1 MKLLPLRPRRSA
13 SPPPRSASPPQKI
26 CFAPVV
32 PLRPRRNSA
41 LPPSFCLAPNGSTAH
56 SRHENRLQNN
66 NKGCA
71 AKFKV
76 AHAPANILDH
86 LSAKWR
92 CTNPSHSK
100 VYPYLTAHDF
110 RVDCELCRHWGLSR
124 RTGAKQ
130 NCAGGVEERRGRS
143 RFFAGAK
150 QNGAGAK
157 QNGGGEEEGVSWG
170 TFDWSAT
177 EHMTSVHTAAEQS
190 GAPAMSSPAAIT
202 KSRSFTSPN
211 SVLLQARLRLG
222 LRQNHGLQRASEKK
236 LTELKQEVFVGLREQ
251 DTGALQ
257 VLEIGVGGGN
267 NFRYYPPGTYVIAV
281 DPNPHFD
288 QYLKENSDK
297 YPDVKFIV
305 AGAEDMSAVAVGSVD
320 AVVCTLVLCSVQDMD
335 ASIREKENIDFA
347 VCADS
352 RGQRSSQCYRT
363 NNGRECVPFTGKPVL
378 NFYHPTGLCVVCKVQ
393 NGDGASTS
401 PFPFLARKMAV
412 AIRGYPFHKLSAEKL
427 AKLERSEVDT
437 LALIDAQIVDVKNNT
452 FSDFPRLRRL
462 SLDSSR
468 LTNVKRAWFT
478 GLEPLLVLILSNNSI
493 KQIEPGTFMDLTN
506 LSLLDLDNNM
516 LQVVDPA
523 WLFGL
528 EGTKICLTLRSNPIN
543 SISPGAFQHLQL
555 TTLDLRDNDLSSLD
569 KEVLWGQS
577 SLSQLHVSSSRLSS
591 VHGAMP
597 HQIMWRLDRRV
608 QERSSGL
615 LWFTSEVEAAA
626 TVVVEVPKFH
636 FCARDKAYSHE
647 LLFGW
652 MFDPSRIEV
661 GKNDMSARNIK
672 PGISCGDLDS
682 SLSTISIQSPSVVLA
697 SDGSRSLTDQL
708 DTNAPEQCRQVWESK
723 GGISVT
729 LLENSIFRLIS
740 MATVENTGG
749 VAMTFAQTPD
759 ASTST
764 NQEPGSSQKHT
775 TNTNITHYNT
785 KNITCIL
792 LTKGEYAKFFFT
804 SVQSQT
810 HTTETSSRIGTKLS
824 SSLTHYSVTSERD
837 ENDVTTPSKP
847 MDQSTP
853 EVSTSPGPDPE
864 VGRTPGYVLI
874 PVVVSVVVVLVLSF
888 LAVLMWKVCAA
899 RINTDDDRGSDNAHV
914 WNIPGLLRSASRPER
929 SGKVPSAVVVSCR
942 SWPAVLHSSTPTYS
956 EIPDDVSRAQ
966 RPLPALPDVY
976 RKIQDDVISGIVRSA
991 SLPACT
997 LRFTPDD
1004 AVSCRSLPAVL
1015 ESIKHTYSQIPDHI
1029 AAAQRPLPALPRT
1042 SWEIQ
1047 NHELQASAQ
1056 RPLHVLTHHYS
1067 QIPDHI
1073 AAAQRPL
1080 PALPRTF
1087 WEIQNHELQAS
1098 AQRPLHVLTHNYSE
1112 IPDDKDSGPM
1122 PLYLD
1127 VAEFS
1132 LHVVPS
1138 SRQNRRSGRSIVTYG
1153 SIGHTNAQQNILYR
1167 NASQVKSIMSRR
1179 RQLRSLVSQPTDQV
1193 AMTYVNVTDAR
1204 LSRGQDDKRAH
1215 ITYFSLPNIYWP
1227 WEIPGEG
1234 TRNTARRAPLPT
1246 VTLPNTYWPWEIPGE
1261 GTRNTPRRASLP
1273 TVTLPNTYRPWEIP
1287 GEGTRNTARRASLP
1301 TVTLPNIYWPWEI
1314 PGEGT
1319 RNTARRASLPTVT
1332 LPNIY
1337 WPWEIPGEGTRNTAR
1352 RASLPAVTLPNIY
1365 WPWEIP
1371 GEGTRNT
1378 ARRASLP
1385 TVTLPNTYWPWEIPG
1400 EGTRN
1405 TPRRASL
1412 PTVTLFDT

>member
-1 MKLLPLRPRRSA
+1 
-13 SPPPRSASPPQKI
+13 
-26 CFAPVV
+26 
-32 PLRPRRNSA
+32 
-41 LPPSFCLAPNGSTAH
+41 
-56 SRHENRLQNN
+56 
-66 NKGCA
+66 
-71 AKFKV
+71 
-76 AHAPANILDH
+76 
-86 LSAKWR
+86 
-92 CTNPSHSK
+92 
-100 VYPYLTAHDF
+100 
-110 RVDCELCRHWGLSR
+110 
-124 RTGAKQ
+124 
-130 NCAGGVEERRGRS
+130 
-143 RFFAGAK
+143 
-150 QNGAGAK
+150 
-157 QNGGGEEEGVSWG
+157 
-170 TFDWSAT
+170 
-177 EHMTSVHTAAEQS
+177 
-190 GAPAMSSPAAIT
+190 
-202 KSRSFTSPN
+202 
-211 SVLLQARLRLG
+211 
-222 LRQNHGLQRASEKK
+222 
-236 LTELKQEVFVGLREQ
+236 
-251 DTGALQ
+251 
-257 VLEIGVGGGN
+257 
-267 NFRYYPPGTYVIAV
+267 
-281 DPNPHFD
+281 
-288 QYLKENSDK
+288 
-297 YPDVKFIV
+297 
-305 AGAEDMSAVAVGSVD
+305 
-320 AVVCTLVLCSVQDMD
+320 
-335 ASIREKENIDFA
+335 
-347 VCADS
+347 
-352 RGQRSSQCYRT
+352 
-363 NNGRECVPFTGKPVL
+363 
-378 NFYHPTGLCVVCKVQ
+378 
-393 NGDGASTS
+393 
-401 PFPFLARKMAV
+401 MAV
-412 AIRGYPFHKLSAEKL
+412 AIRGYPFHELSAEKL

-462 SLDSSR
+462 SLDSNR

-478 GLEPLLVLILSNNSI
+478 GLEPLLVLILANNSI

-516 LQVVDPA
+516 LQV
-523 WLFGL
+523 
-528 EGTKICLTLRSNPIN
+528 
-543 SISPGAFQHLQL
+543 L

-597 HQIMWRLDRRV
+597 HQIVWRLDRRV
-608 QERSSGL
+608 QERSSSGL

-647 LLFGW
+647 LSFGW

-661 GKNDMSARNIK
+661 GNNDMSARNIK

-708 DTNAPEQCRQVWESK
+708 DTNAPEQCRQVWESE
-723 GGISVT
+723 GG
-729 LLENSIFRLIS
+729 
-740 MATVENTGG
+740 
-749 VAMTFAQTPD
+749 
-759 ASTST
+759 
-764 NQEPGSSQKHT
+764 
-775 TNTNITHYNT
+775 
-785 KNITCIL
+785 
-792 LTKGEYAKFFFT
+792 
-804 SVQSQT
+804 
-810 HTTETSSRIGTKLS
+810 
-824 SSLTHYSVTSERD
+824 
-837 ENDVTTPSKP
+837 
-847 MDQSTP
+847 
-853 EVSTSPGPDPE
+853 
-864 VGRTPGYVLI
+864 
-874 PVVVSVVVVLVLSF
+874 
-888 LAVLMWKVCAA
+888 
-899 RINTDDDRGSDNAHV
+899 
-914 WNIPGLLRSASRPER
+914 
-929 SGKVPSAVVVSCR
+929 
-942 SWPAVLHSSTPTYS
+942 
-956 EIPDDVSRAQ
+956 
-966 RPLPALPDVY
+966 

-1132 LHVVPS
+1132 LHAVPS
-1138 SRQNRRSGRSIVTYG
+1138 SQQNRRSGRSIVTYG
-1153 SIGHTNAQQNILYR
+1153 SIGHTNAQQNIFYR

-1234 TRNTARRAPLPT
+1234 TRNTARRASLPT
-1246 VTLPNTYWPWEIPGE
+1246 VTLPNTYRPWEIPGE

-1273 TVTLPNTYRPWEIP
+1273 TVTLPNTYWQWEIPGEKTRNIARHASLPTVTPPNTYWPWEIP
-1287 GEGTRNTARRASLP
+1287 GEGIRNTPRRASLP
-1301 TVTLPNIYWPWEI
+1301 TVTLPN
-1314 PGEGT
+1314 T
-1319 RNTARRASLPTVT
+1319 
-1332 LPNIY
+1332 
-1337 WPWEIPGEGTRNTAR
+1337 
-1352 RASLPAVTLPNIY
+1352 Y

-1385 TVTLPNTYWPWEIPG
+1385 TVTLPNTYWPWEIPR

-1405 TPRRASL
+1405 
-1412 PTVTLFDT
+1412 